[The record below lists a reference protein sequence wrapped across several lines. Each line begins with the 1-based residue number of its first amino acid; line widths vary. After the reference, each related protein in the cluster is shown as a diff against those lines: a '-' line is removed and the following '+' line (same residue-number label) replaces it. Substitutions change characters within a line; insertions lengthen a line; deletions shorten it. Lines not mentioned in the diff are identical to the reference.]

1 MWRNYLT
8 IGFRALAKNRTYAF
22 INIVGLA
29 IGIAACL
36 MILLYVRYETRYD
49 DWLPGAERTY
59 QFQDLYSPT
68 ETGGEEYR
76 LQMTS
81 YVSGRALAEE
91 FPEVER
97 AVYINGGGGYVL
109 QDGEAT
115 LTNDLR
121 FTDGN
126 FLEVVE
132 LPMVRGNRATALQR
146 PGQLVIS
153 ESEAQRRF
161 GSANPVGRT
170 LTIAQQG
177 NQNVDYQVTGVFRD
191 IPPNS
196 HMSFNIIARMDP
208 QQFYAQNLRFLTSW
222 SSQGGWYY
230 VKLRPGASAEAI
242 NARLPDWERR
252 RIPDDVTEGRRENP
266 GDNQDWRL
274 MNVRDVHLGD
284 AQEASMTPG
293 NDRKTVYTFAIIALL
308 ILGMACVNFTNLA
321 TARASQRAREVA
333 LRKVLGAN
341 RKQLITQFLGE
352 SILVATIATVIAMAL
367 CELALPWFNTFLGAN
382 MEISYFGADDILL
395 PVLVLILLV
404 GAAGGLYPAF
414 YLSRFQ
420 PAQILKANKSS
431 AEAQGSGQLRNIL
444 VVAQFAV
451 SIGLIICTAIIY
463 AQTMFARTVDA
474 GYRRD
479 GLYQVQMIGGARL
492 EQVVDTLIRELS
504 ALPGVSAVGRSSI
517 GVAPGNNSVTS
528 VQVPGQ
534 PNVVD
539 LGTYGVDPQF
549 FQAMGMRVVAGRN
562 FDERLARDDATTP
575 APVDLEAERAIVARG
590 VNVIVTEEAARR
602 MGYPSAQAALGQ
614 NIRAG
619 LTVEEVGGMVP
630 STIVG
635 VVNDAR
641 FRSMRDPLQPILYYF
656 QRDRFNYLVIRFGGA
671 DGGRIGRQVEEVWKR
686 IVPDIPFRGQYADEL
701 VREMYEGDEARAQL
715 FGIFAGLSVIIACL
729 GLFGL
734 AAFTAERRT
743 KEIGIR
749 KVLGARTRDII
760 RLLAWQ
766 FSKPVI
772 IANVIAW
779 PVAWIV
785 MGEWLKGFDSRIGRD
800 PMLFVLAGALALG
813 IALVTIAAHAMKVA
827 RANPIHALR
836 YE

>member
-1 MWRNYLT
+1 
-8 IGFRALAKNRTYAF
+8 
-22 INIVGLA
+22 
-29 IGIAACL
+29 
-36 MILLYVRYETRYD
+36 
-49 DWLPGAERTY
+49 
-59 QFQDLYSPT
+59 
-68 ETGGEEYR
+68 
-76 LQMTS
+76 
-81 YVSGRALAEE
+81 
-91 FPEVER
+91 
-97 AVYINGGGGYVL
+97 
-109 QDGEAT
+109 
-115 LTNDLR
+115 
-121 FTDGN
+121 
-126 FLEVVE
+126 
-132 LPMVRGNRATALQR
+132 
-146 PGQLVIS
+146 
-153 ESEAQRRF
+153 
-161 GSANPVGRT
+161 
-170 LTIAQQG
+170 
-177 NQNVDYQVTGVFRD
+177 
-191 IPPNS
+191 
-196 HMSFNIIARMDP
+196 
-208 QQFYAQNLRFLTSW
+208 
-222 SSQGGWYY
+222 
-230 VKLRPGASAEAI
+230 
-242 NARLPDWERR
+242 
-252 RIPDDVTEGRRENP
+252 
-266 GDNQDWRL
+266 
-274 MNVRDVHLGD
+274 
-284 AQEASMTPG
+284 MTPG

-382 MEISYFGADDILL
+382 MEISYFGEDDVLF

-463 AQTMFARTVDA
+463 AQTVFARTVDA

-504 ALPGVSAVGRSSI
+504 ALPGVTAVGRSSI

-779 PVAWIV
+779 PVAWVV
-785 MGEWLKGFDSRIGRD
+785 MGQWLSGFDSRIARD

>member
-22 INIVGLA
+22 INIAGLA

-382 MEISYFGADDILL
+382 MEISYFGEDDILL
-395 PVLVLILLV
+395 PVVVLILLV

-504 ALPGVSAVGRSSI
+504 ALPGVTAVGRSSI

-779 PVAWIV
+779 PVAWYV
-785 MGEWLKGFDSRIGRD
+785 MDGWLKGFDSRIPLGLT
-800 PMLFVLAGALALG
+800 PFLLAGALALG

>member
-8 IGFRALAKNRTYAF
+8 IGIRALAKNRTYAF
-22 INIVGLA
+22 INIAGLA

-49 DWLPGAERTY
+49 DWLPAAERTY

-81 YVSGRALAEE
+81 YVSGRALAED

-115 LTNDLR
+115 LTDDLR

-161 GSANPVGRT
+161 GTANPVGRT

-222 SSQGGWYY
+222 GSQGGWYY
-230 VKLRPGASAEAI
+230 VRLRPGASADAI
-242 NARLPDWERR
+242 NARLPAWERR
-252 RIPDDVTEGRRENP
+252 RIPDDVTEGRRQNP
-266 GDNQDWRL
+266 GDYQDWRL

-284 AQEASMTPG
+284 AQEASMRPG

-367 CELALPWFNTFLGAN
+367 CELALPWFNTFLGAD
-382 MEISYFGADDILL
+382 MEISYFGQDDILL

-431 AEAQGSGQLRNIL
+431 ADAQGSGRLRNIL

-463 AQTMFARTVDA
+463 AQTVFARTVDA

-492 EQVVDTLIRELS
+492 EQVIDTLIREIS
-504 ALPGVSAVGRSSI
+504 ALPNVTAVGRSSI
-517 GVAPGNNSVTS
+517 GVSPGNNSVTS

-549 FQAMGMRVVAGRN
+549 FQAMGMRVLAGRS
-562 FDERLARDDATTP
+562 FDARLARDDATTP
-575 APVDLEAERAIVARG
+575 SPVDLEAERAIVARG
-590 VNVIVTEEAARR
+590 INIVVTEEAARR
-602 MGYPSAQAALGQ
+602 MGYRSAQEAIGK
-614 NIRAG
+614 NVRAG
-619 LTVEEVGGMVP
+619 LTVDEVGGMVP

-641 FRSMRDPLQPILYYF
+641 FRSIHDPLQPILYYF
-656 QRDRFNYLVIRFGGA
+656 QRDRFNYLVVRFGGA
-671 DGGRIGRQVEEVWKR
+671 DGGRIGRQIEQVWKR

-701 VREMYEGDEARAQL
+701 VREMYEAEEARAQL
-715 FGIFAGLSVIIACL
+715 FGIFAALSVIIACL

-772 IANVIAW
+772 VANLIAW
-779 PVAWIV
+779 PVAWY
-785 MGEWLKGFDSRIGRD
+785 MMREWLQGFDSRIDLG
-800 PMLFVLAGALALG
+800 PTPFLLAGALALG
-813 IALVTIAAHAMKVA
+813 IALATIAGHAMRVA